1 MAVYWKLSL
10 SGTLGE
16 LVAGLRNSS
25 RILKK
30 KIIGYTSAKSHL
42 KLLNVIPEIQR
53 SVFLHAPVR

>member
-1 MAVYWKLSL
+1 MADYWKLSL

-30 KIIGYTSAKSHL
+30 
-42 KLLNVIPEIQR
+42 Q
-53 SVFLHAPVR
+53 F